1 MGKYI
6 LRRLLQAIPLVI
18 LISMTVFLLM
28 HLIPGGPLAA
38 YESPG
43 ITPEDLERL
52 KHELGLDVPLH
63 IQYWNW
69 LSAIVR
75 GNWGTSIV
83 SGRPVLTEITE
94 RIFNTL
100 YLSIVA
106 FIGSLLISIP
116 LGVTSATR
124 QYSKID
130 NIATTIAF
138 FGQSIP
144 IFWMGLILI
153 IIFNVMIKNPNTG
166 GPLLPGGGMSTIGSD
181 FSFEDRLKHLILPA
195 TVLIFFN
202 LGTHVR
208 YTRSGMLDVLHQDY
222 IRTAHAKGL
231 PRRAVILKHALRN
244 SLLPLITIIGLEL
257 PGLFN
262 GALITETIFSWPG
275 MGRLFFN
282 SIDRA
287 DYSVMM
293 GVLLMNAILI
303 VLSGLLT
310 DIVYGFLN
318 PRIRFD

>member
-1 MGKYI
+1 MDGI
-6 LRRLLQAIPLVI
+6 DSDHHLQR
-18 LISMTVFLLM
+18 
-28 HLIPGGPLAA
+28 HDQK
-38 YESPG
+38 
-43 ITPEDLERL
+43 PE
-52 KHELGLDVPLH
+52 H
-63 IQYWNW
+63 
-69 LSAIVR
+69 
-75 GNWGTSIV
+75 
-83 SGRPVLTEITE
+83 
-94 RIFNTL
+94 
-100 YLSIVA
+100 
-106 FIGSLLISIP
+106 
-116 LGVTSATR
+116 
-124 QYSKID
+124 
-130 NIATTIAF
+130 
-138 FGQSIP
+138 
-144 IFWMGLILI
+144 
-153 IIFNVMIKNPNTG
+153 G

-195 TVLIFFN
+195 SVLIFFN

-231 PRRAVILKHALRN
+231 NKRTVILKHALRN

-293 GVLLMNAILI
+293 GVLLMNAIMI

-310 DIVYGFLN
+310 DIVYGFFESANTVRLMTPQAKLISDPTSSTLASMPQERTMRELVWN
-318 PRIRFD
+318 RFRQHRAALLGVSVLTIIIAVDDIRPHRHQLRFA

>member
-1 MGKYI
+1 M
-6 LRRLLQAIPLVI
+6 
-18 LISMTVFLLM
+18 
-28 HLIPGGPLAA
+28 
-38 YESPG
+38 
-43 ITPEDLERL
+43 
-52 KHELGLDVPLH
+52 
-63 IQYWNW
+63 NW
-69 LSAIVR
+69 D
-75 GNWGTSIV
+75 WMCQFTSILELV
-83 SGRPVLTEITE
+83 DGYRARQLGSYLSSPVVPVLTEITE

-144 IFWMGLILI
+144 IFWMGMILI

-195 TVLIFFN
+195 SVLIF
-202 LGTHVR
+202 LISARMCATHALRHVR
-208 YTRSGMLDVLHQDY
+208 CAASRLYSH
-222 IRTAHAKGL
+222 
-231 PRRAVILKHALRN
+231 RAPKEFETNAPSFLKHALRN
-244 SLLPLITIIGLEL
+244 SFAAVDHHHRLRTA
-257 PGLFN
+257 GLFN

-293 GVLLMNAILI
+293 GVLLMNAIMI